1 MDNVEEIKQK
11 LDIVSVIGEYLQ
23 LKNAGVNFKA
33 NCPFHNEKTPSFFVS
48 PERQTFHCFGCSEGG
63 DIFTFVQKM
72 EGLDFPEALRLLAD
86 KAGVQLERHDPRA
99 TSIKNRLS
107 DICKITCEYWQ
118 NNLKSNSGQKA
129 FDYIKK
135 RGLSDKTILDF
146 KIGYAD
152 DSWDTVLNLLKQ
164 KGFNENEIF
173 EAGLTVKKDKGG
185 FGYYDRFRDRVIF
198 PIQDIHGNVIGFTAR
213 AMKEE
218 EGAKYINT
226 PETPIYYK
234 GRVLYG
240 LDKAKLELRKQD
252 YVVVVEG
259 NMDVITCHQAGFVN
273 VIACSGTALTPDQIK
288 LIQRYT
294 NNFIL
299 SLDQDDAGQT
309 ATRRTID
316 LLYKVD
322 ANIKINK
329 LISGKDPDECIKDDP
344 ENWKKSLQKAKHP
357 LQFYIDKFLTD
368 EILQDVFKKKESAK
382 IVLTELSK
390 ISNKIEQEHWLKIL
404 SEKMDVSIDLLR
416 ESVSPTKVVR
426 KEEVKTE
433 PVSEVFSEIKQILT
447 ILLNKPENISFA
459 QENLVKEDILDEL
472 NHELYKNILLCYN
485 ELEDKSSQALIKC
498 LETKNL
504 SIDKGYLDSLIIYFS
519 KDYDDFSDESIRDEL
534 KALINSLKIKSL
546 DQKITQIKL
555 QLTQGGDSAD
565 QDKATLEIQNLLEQ
579 KNNLRSL

>member
-11 LDIVSVIGEYLQ
+11 LDVVSIVGEYLE

-48 PERQTFHCFGCSEGG
+48 PERQTFHCFGCAEGG

-72 EGLDFPEALRLLAD
+72 EGLDFPEALRLLAG
-86 KAGVQLERHDPRA
+86 KAGVQLEKHDPRV
-99 TSIKNRLS
+99 TSIKNRLF
-107 DICKITCEYWQ
+107 DICTIACDYWQ
-118 NNLKSNSGQKA
+118 NNLKNDSGKKA
-129 FDYIKK
+129 SEYIKQ
-135 RGLSDKTILDF
+135 RGLTDKTIFDF

-152 DSWDTVLNLLKQ
+152 DSWDTILNLLKQ

-173 EAGLTVKKDKGG
+173 QAGLTVKKDKGG
-185 FGYYDRFRDRVIF
+185 FGYYDRFRDRVMF
-198 PIQDIHGNVIGFTAR
+198 PIQDLHGNVIGFTAR

-234 GRVLYG
+234 GKMLYG
-240 LDKAKLELRKQD
+240 LDKSKMEIRKQD

-259 NMDVITCHQAGFVN
+259 NMDVVACHQAGFKN

-309 ATRRTID
+309 ATRRSID

-329 LISGKDPDECIKDDP
+329 LITGKDPDDCIRDNPD
-344 ENWKKSLQKAKHP
+344 NWGLSLKKAKHP

-368 EILQDVFKKKESAK
+368 EILLDVYKKKSSAK
-382 IVLTELSK
+382 IVLAELSK
-390 ISNKIEQEHWLKIL
+390 IGNKIEQDHWLKIL
-404 SEKMDVSIDLLR
+404 SEKMDMDVYLLR
-416 ESVSPTKVVR
+416 DSLTPEKNVENPAK
-426 KEEVKTE
+426 KEEAIKIENSDVK
-433 PVSEVFSEIKQILT
+433 SIIT
-447 ILLNKPENISFA
+447 ILLNKPDNLEFISDY
-459 QENLVKEDILDEL
+459 LTPDDIYDEEL
-472 NHELYKNILLCYN
+472 KDLYKNIILCYN
-485 ELEDKSSQALIKC
+485 ELNNNVTSQSLLKC
-498 LETKNL
+498 LEAKKL
-504 SIDKGYLDSLIIYFS
+504 LIDKSYLDSLIIYYS
-519 KDYDDFSDESIRDEL
+519 KDYIEFDSDAVLDEA
-534 KALINSLKIKSL
+534 KALITKLKLNNL
-546 DQKITQIKL
+546 DAKINELKLKLTQEQDKDLQIQMTKDL
-555 QLTQGGDSAD
+555 QLH
-565 QDKATLEIQNLLEQ
+565 LEK
-579 KNNLRSL
+579 KNQLRS